1 MSNDAMRANITTCA
15 QSAIER
21 RSYRIRLGINLWLVH
36 LRSNMY
42 STKYVVWKSTGPRV
56 IPNASYIRILSLLKL

>member
-1 MSNDAMRANITTCA
+1 MSNDAMPANITTCA

-21 RSYRIRLGINLWLVH
+21 CSYHTRLGINLWLVH

-42 STKYVVWKSTGPRV
+42 STKYVVWISAGPRV
-56 IPNASYIRILSLLKL
+56 IPNASYLHILRLLKL